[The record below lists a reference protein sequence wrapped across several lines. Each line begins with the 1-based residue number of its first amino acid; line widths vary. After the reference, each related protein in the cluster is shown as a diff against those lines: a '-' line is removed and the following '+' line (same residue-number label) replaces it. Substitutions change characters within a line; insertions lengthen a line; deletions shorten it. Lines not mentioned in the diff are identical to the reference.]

1 MTENEGKRVLYEWA
15 AEKEKPDDAMEKLG
29 ISPGEQQV
37 SRAYIIIQMIQ

>member
-15 AEKEKPDDAMEKLG
+15 AEKDKPDDTIEKLG

-37 SRAYIIIQMIQ
+37 SKAYIFIQMIQ